1 MSVMKSYPGS
11 SRQKVKI
18 NGKNKISEIILF
30 LCFKSIDFALFLL
43 FDFSLFKGGISP
55 RDTNL
60 S

>member
-1 MSVMKSYPGS
+1 MKSYPGS

>member
-18 NGKNKISEIILF
+18 NGKNKISKIILF
-30 LCFKSIDFALFLL
+30 LCFKSIDFTLFLL
-43 FDFSLFKGGISP
+43 FDFSLVKGGISP
-55 RDTNL
+55 CDTNL